1 MSLAIE
7 ELAREIGTAVSRS
20 TFSRYGEGTV
30 ELRLREA
37 DLREV
42 LVEACALALSIALGE
57 PPPRVRASLPRMA
70 VAEGETD

>member
-20 TFSRYGEGTV
+20 TFCRYGEGTV

-37 DLREV
+37 DLREI
-42 LVEACALALSIALGE
+42 LIEACALALSIALGE
-57 PPPRVRASLPRMA
+57 PPPRNCTPSPRMA
-70 VAEGETD
+70 VAECETD